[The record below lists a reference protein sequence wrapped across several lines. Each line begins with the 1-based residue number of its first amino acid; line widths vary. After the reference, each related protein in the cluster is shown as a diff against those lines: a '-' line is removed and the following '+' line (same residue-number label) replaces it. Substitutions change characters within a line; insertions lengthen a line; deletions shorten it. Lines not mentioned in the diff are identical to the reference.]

1 MPRFVVFASAAS
13 AGIHAALAPDHF
25 SESVAAGTGFGASA
39 VVLAVLAAV
48 LTLRPE
54 STLAMTAAAIVLA
67 GLLVSYALALTTGV
81 PVLHPEVEP
90 VEGLALATK
99 AMEAVGLLAA
109 MSFLYRRF
117 ALLPQPKGAL
127 R

>member
-25 SESVAAGTGFGASA
+25 GESIAAGTGFAASA
-39 VVLAVLAAV
+39 VALAVLAAV

-54 STLAMTAAAIVLA
+54 STLAMAAAAIVLA

-81 PVLHPEVEP
+81 PVLHPEVEL